1 MIVSTSWGKE
11 QMALPVAA
19 RNSVARQ
26 TFPMVRTLAIA
37 ISLLMLAVAAP
48 SAADPGIVYF
58 GEAHRVAVLTGPKSI
73 NATHTRYGVHGTDL
87 GITWQGAGN
96 RFLMAFGDTFGRAGS
111 DWRSNTLAVS
121 SDRVLADGMRF
132 DGMITDRPRH
142 AKELLPS
149 RKIDNVEKT
158 VVPTGGVHVAGRDYL
173 SYMSVRRWGAPGA
186 WTTNHAGIAM
196 SSDGGRTW
204 RDVPSARRRNTPR
217 FDHPFQVVS
226 TVRRDGF
233 VYLFGTPNGRFGDA
247 RLARVPERALTQI
260 GAYEYWTGPTTG
272 WRKGDT
278 RAAVPVLPGPVGE
291 ISVQYNQS
299 LRAWM
304 IMYLDERHQTLT
316 MRLGREPT
324 GPWTP
329 QVVIA
334 SAGSYPQLYGGFLH
348 PLSRGLDVY
357 FAVSEFGSYNVSLMR
372 LQLPFNLV
380 ATALNQLPARTEPLP
395 NPGPA
400 APVLPMPAVP

>member
-1 MIVSTSWGKE
+1 
-11 QMALPVAA
+11 MALPVAA

-158 VVPTGGVHVAGRDYL
+158 VVPTGGAHAGRDYL
-173 SYMSVRRWGAPGA
+173 SYMSVRRWGTPGA
-186 WTTNHAGIAM
+186 DPDQRLRVL
-196 SSDGGRTW
+196 DGS
-204 RDVPSARRRNTPR
+204 RD
-217 FDHPFQVVS
+217 
-226 TVRRDGF
+226 
-233 VYLFGTPNGRFGDA
+233 
-247 RLARVPERALTQI
+247 RLAEGRSASGGAHPARPGRGDSRAVQRIPARVDDHVP
-260 GAYEYWTGPTTG
+260 G
-272 WRKGDT
+272 
-278 RAAVPVLPGPVGE
+278 RAAPD
-291 ISVQYNQS
+291 
-299 LRAWM
+299 A
-304 IMYLDERHQTLT
+304 DH
-316 MRLGREPT
+316 
-324 GPWTP
+324 
-329 QVVIA
+329 A
-334 SAGSYPQLYGGFLH
+334 AGSGT
-348 PLSRGLDVY
+348 R
-357 FAVSEFGSYNVSLMR
+357 
-372 LQLPFNLV
+372 
-380 ATALNQLPARTEPLP
+380 PACC
-395 NPGPA
+395 
-400 APVLPMPAVP
+400 